1 MLNANRT
8 RGFLGIFIV
17 AIASMLIASS
27 AALAAPASSV
37 GRVTAIEVQGNSRID
52 ADAIINAMTI
62 RIGDQLTE
70 EAVRESFAAIDALGW
85 FADLGANTVP
95 YLGGV
100 KLIILVSEFPVISGV
115 RMNGNTLVPTDELL
129 GLMAL
134 KSNSQLNSNQ
144 LRSDLEVIGKHYH
157 EKGYWASIE
166 PSLSDSGE
174 LALHLVEW
182 TVADVKISGNEKTK
196 AQVITRAIQT
206 KPGDYINVN
215 KINEDR
221 RKIYLLG
228 AFENVEVVVEPV
240 PGKYEYVIEYVLT
253 ERKTGVA
260 NLSLAYSS
268 SEGLMGFIELGDQN
282 FLGNAQT
289 VNIKAEFGKS
299 KSNYELGF
307 YEPWIGKSGK
317 TSLGFN
323 VFSKSSEKKYTPPAP
338 EGEGNGD
345 DGSQPD
351 PVKYTERRTGGDVTL
366 GRTLS
371 LNTKAFLKFK
381 MDNAVTRAVDPTQ
394 EGAGD
399 IPKGGVTRSL
409 TASAVNDSRDDLWD
423 PSSGHRI
430 TGSVEYAGGI
440 LGGDN
445 SFSKVEGEGSAYYQV
460 RDGHVLAGR
469 IGAGFGLSS
478 LPEQERFRLG
488 GAETVRGYKYGDLE
502 GDRMAL
508 ANVEYRFRIVKGLQG
523 VVFCD
528 AGQAWGVQDSFTFE
542 HTKVG
547 YGVGV
552 RVSVPVLG
560 MIRIDYGIAG
570 GRGQAYFSF
579 GHTF

>member
-1 MLNANRT
+1 MLAVV
-8 RGFLGIFIV
+8 IV
-17 AIASMLIASS
+17 AMLIASS
-27 AALAAPASSV
+27 AALAAPGTTL

-52 ADAIINAMTI
+52 SDAIINAMTI
-62 RIGDQLTE
+62 KIGDQLSE
-70 EAVRESFAAIDALGW
+70 DAVRESFTAIDALGW
-85 FADLGANTVP
+85 FADLGANTIP

-100 KLIILVSEFPVISGV
+100 KLIVLVSEFPVVSSINVS
-115 RMNGNTLVPTDELL
+115 GNTLVSTKELL
-129 GLMAL
+129 GVMAL
-134 KSNSQLNSNQ
+134 KPDSQLNSNQ
-144 LRSDLEVIGKHYH
+144 LRSDLEAVGKHYH

-166 PSLSDSGE
+166 PSLSEDGE
-174 LALHLVEW
+174 LTLHLVEW

-196 AQVITRAIQT
+196 AQVIRRAIQT

-228 AFENVEVVVEPV
+228 AFENVEAAVELV
-240 PGKYEYVIEYVLT
+240 PGKHEYVIDYVLT
-253 ERKTGVA
+253 ERKTGIA

-268 SEGLMGFIELGDQN
+268 ADGLMGFIELGDQN

-289 VNIKAEFGKS
+289 VNVKAEFAKG

-307 YEPWIGKSGK
+307 YEPWVGKSGK

-323 VFSKSSEKKYTPPAP
+323 VFSKSSEKKYTPPASED
-338 EGEGNGD
+338 EGGGD
-345 DGSQPD
+345 AGSEPD
-351 PVKYTERRTGGDVTL
+351 PVKYTEGRTGGDVTV

-371 LNTKAFLKFK
+371 LNTKAYLRLK
-381 MDNAVTRAVDPTQ
+381 MDNAVTRATDPTQ

-399 IPKGGVTRSL
+399 IPKGGITRSL
-409 TASAVNDSRDDLWD
+409 TVSAVNDTRDDLWNA
-423 PSSGHRI
+423 SSGHRLS
-430 TGSVEYAGGI
+430 GSVEYAGGV

-445 SFSKVEGEGSAYYQV
+445 AFTRVEGEGSAYYQV

-469 IGAGFGLSS
+469 LSAGFGVNP
-478 LPEQERFRLG
+478 LPDQERFKLG
-488 GAETVRGYKYGDLE
+488 GAETVRGYKYGDME
-502 GDRMAL
+502 GDRMTL
-508 ANVEYRFRIVKGLQG
+508 ANVEYRFKITKGLQG

-528 AGQAWGVQDSFTFE
+528 AGQAWNAQDSFTVDQ
-542 HTKVG
+542 TKIG

-560 MIRIDYGIAG
+560 LIRIDYGIAE

-579 GHTF
+579 GQTF